1 MDLHILVH
9 IDSTSGSAAI
19 INIVIVIVIVI
30 VIISVIIFV
39 IIIITMDA
47 NSLHGLRKPSIA
59 VS

>member
-19 INIVIVIVIVI
+19 INIVIVIVI
-30 VIISVIIFV
+30 ISVIIFV
-39 IIIITMDA
+39 IIIITTDA
-47 NSLHGLRKPSIA
+47 NSLHGLRKQSAA